1 MGSGGAREGK
11 CAEEKVC
18 ENVRSLG
25 CGCVSIGIGRGE
37 GIEFGS
43 CAEGVIAGGCGGNK
57 GDGVSEE
64 MERGVGIEWRWLD
77 RDVADM

>member
-1 MGSGGAREGK
+1 VGSGGAREGK
-11 CAEEKVC
+11 CVEEKVC

-43 CAEGVIAGGCGGNK
+43 CAEGV
-57 GDGVSEE
+57 
-64 MERGVGIEWRWLD
+64 L
-77 RDVADM
+77 